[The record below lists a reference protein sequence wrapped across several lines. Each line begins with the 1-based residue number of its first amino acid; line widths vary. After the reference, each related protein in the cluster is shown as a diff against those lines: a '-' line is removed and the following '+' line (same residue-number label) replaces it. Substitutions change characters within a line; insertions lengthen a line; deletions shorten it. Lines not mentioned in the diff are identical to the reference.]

1 MPNLAN
7 IISVMRYKIR
17 LVLKGI
23 KVIRIYMAKLVELAI
38 CLPSSYFFFL
48 VSFVLPFRLQLCLA
62 LETSASGERC
72 SRDIGRRVRGL

>member
-7 IISVMRYKIR
+7 IISITRRKIC

-23 KVIRIYMAKLVELAI
+23 KVIRIYIAKLVEFF
-38 CLPSSYFFFL
+38 FFFL
-48 VSFVLPFRLQLCLA
+48 VSFILPYCLWLYLA

-72 SRDIGRRVRGL
+72 SRDISRRVRGL